1 MITLA
6 LSILTAFLSLA
17 TCSALPPQPLI
28 TASTSSPQEQSSNSD
43 EGFNRAAI
51 ANLGVAVLGT
61 LFTAIG
67 VMNCWEC
74 RRTHCCQ
81 SGRSSQVSREFEL
94 MARYVQ
100 KPRDDATMTAANMN
114 FSTFTPPASV
124 NNFHI
129 LLLQP
134 TSTTSSGFSSAL
146 PPLPTHHSRPTRV
159 TYNQPQG

>member
-1 MITLA
+1 M
-6 LSILTAFLSLA
+6 LSAATATSNNCQHFF
-17 TCSALPPQPLI
+17 
-28 TASTSSPQEQSSNSD
+28 ASRAVIKQRRGIQSSGNCKPGCCSPWD
-43 EGFNRAAI
+43 TFHRHRPHEL
-51 ANLGVAVLGT
+51 LGMPPKT
-61 LFTAIG
+61 KSIYP
-67 VMNCWEC
+67 
-74 RRTHCCQ
+74 HCCQ

-114 FSTFTPPASV
+114 FFSTFTPPASV
-124 NNFHI
+124 NYHHHHHHHHNFHI